1 MSEGISQEKV
11 KSIAKLANIDLS
23 DNEVEKYSQ
32 QLTEVIDYNVE
43 QLNKVDTEKIEPLLN
58 VSGLTNA
65 FREDLAETGLT
76 NEEALKNVKN
86 SHNGF
91 IKVKAVL
98 DQ

>member
-11 KSIAKLANIDLS
+11 KSIAKLANIELS
-23 DNEVEKYSQ
+23 DSEVAKYSR
-32 QLTEVIDYNVE
+32 QLTEVIDYNVG
-43 QLNKVDTEKIEPLLN
+43 QLNKIDTAEIEPLLN

-65 FREDLAETGLT
+65 FREDLAESGLT
-76 NEEALKNVKN
+76 NEEALKNVKDK
-86 SHNGF
+86 HNGF

>member
-23 DNEVEKYSQ
+23 DNEVEKYSR

-65 FREDLAETGLT
+65 FREDLAESGLT
-76 NEEALKNVKN
+76 NEEALKNVKS